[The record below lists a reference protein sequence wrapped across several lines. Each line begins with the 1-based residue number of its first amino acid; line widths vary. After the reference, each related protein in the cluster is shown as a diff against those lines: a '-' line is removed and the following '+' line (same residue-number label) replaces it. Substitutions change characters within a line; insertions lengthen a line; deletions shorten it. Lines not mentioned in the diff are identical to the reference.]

1 VVRTHPMSFFVCV
14 KNVGHL
20 MVSPEISYDSYG
32 QSSINTKRRCT
43 VLINSGL
50 MRTQKCLGL
59 MRTQKCLGHTDTVPR
74 MCNVAKAISTA
85 ASIIDQSNS
94 FTSKNSTKD

>member
-1 VVRTHPMSFFVCV
+1 MVRVLRSKFVVVRTHPMSFFVCV

-50 MRTQKCLGL
+50 MRTQKCLG
-59 MRTQKCLGHTDTVPR
+59 HTDTVR
-74 MCNVAKAISTA
+74 
-85 ASIIDQSNS
+85 
-94 FTSKNSTKD
+94 